1 MPKANVRTKESVE
14 RYNIDNCDAVFGGN
28 RFQLI
33 LAASI
38 RAQEIAKNRVTASR
52 NAPGNAQ
59 PVYANR
65 PSVEALLEFEHGK
78 ASAEN
83 YMAKIGKQKQNKY

>member
-1 MPKANVRTKESVE
+1 MSRLTESVE

-38 RAQEIAKNRVTASR
+38 RAQEIAKGRVSASR
-52 NAPGNAQ
+52 NSPRNAQ
-59 PVYANR
+59 PQYANR
-65 PSVEALLEFEHGK
+65 PSVEALLEFEKGK
-78 ASAEN
+78 VSKDT
-83 YMAKIGKQKQNKY
+83 YLAKIGKQNNK